1 MHQHEFSSGQG
12 LMTDDEAD
20 DLYAP
25 GPWQYSAAPV
35 AAPPPMGP
43 RHLWTVYEGNSEPTN
58 SVPGSNRGS
67 SNDSSQAGRSER
79 ASIHSRHSRGS
90 TDPGPGSPLIRTGPR
105 VNERI
110 AFFETKDR
118 TASPSLHSRS
128 GSMPSIP
135 SPVSQSQTMPS
146 MSRLTSHG
154 PASYGYTK
162 SPTFASLSETSG
174 SEKSLPT
181 IPSIKSQD
189 SNGQLLVY
197 AYPDIYPDIIL

>member
-1 MHQHEFSSGQG
+1 
-12 LMTDDEAD
+12 MTDDEAD
-20 DLYAP
+20 ELYAP

-35 AAPPPMGP
+35 APPPPMEP
-43 RHLWTVYEGNSEPTN
+43 RRLWTVYEGNSEPTN

-67 SNDSSQAGRSER
+67 SNDSNQAGRSER

-146 MSRLTSHG
+146 VSRFTSHG
-154 PASYGYTK
+154 PTSYGYTK
-162 SPTFASLSETSG
+162 SPTFASLSETSSRSG

-189 SNGQLLVY
+189 SNGQLSVY
-197 AYPDIYPDIIL
+197 AILIYILTLSSRFCA